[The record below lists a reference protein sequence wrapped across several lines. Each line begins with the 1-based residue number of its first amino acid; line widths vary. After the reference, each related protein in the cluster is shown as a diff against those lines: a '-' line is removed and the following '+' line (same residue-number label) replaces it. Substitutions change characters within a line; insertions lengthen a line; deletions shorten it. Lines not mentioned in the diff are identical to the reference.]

1 MSTAAAIAFVA
12 GTAISLKGTAD
23 AASASKE
30 RGKIQTASQR
40 NEDVSRNRQAAR
52 QARIKR
58 AQIEQAA
65 EGLGTSASSSTG
77 GAVGSLSTQVSENKA
92 RLEGQQLTAQ
102 AISKQNQNVSDAQV
116 TQAFGG
122 AVSSVASAAFSATG
136 GFDNLFKD

>member
-122 AVSSVASAAFSATG
+122 AVSSVASSAFSATG